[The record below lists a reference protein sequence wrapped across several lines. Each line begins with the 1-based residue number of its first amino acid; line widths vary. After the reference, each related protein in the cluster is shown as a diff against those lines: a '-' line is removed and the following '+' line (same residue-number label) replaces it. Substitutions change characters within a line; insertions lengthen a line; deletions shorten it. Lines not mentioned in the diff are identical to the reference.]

1 MSTCASAGCVQHT
14 APRSKYCAVHKSE
27 ARAAFF
33 QMVREKSSQRAADK
47 SALTVLVSDAFK
59 AAHSAG
65 FAAGIAADV
74 EPIGYITDNTCPDNA
89 RALSYV
95 SSGVCGFAWVDVKGA
110 RGLMRQAFIDAG
122 FSESAYKGGLSF
134 WVGAFGQSYDRKSA
148 YSDAFMYSLRA
159 SVKGWA
165 SEYPGAA
172 KLEITSGSRLD

>member
-1 MSTCASAGCVQHT
+1 MSTCFTAGCALHT

-27 ARAAFF
+27 ARAAWFE
-33 QMVREKSSQRAADK
+33 MVREKSSQRAADK
-47 SALTVLVSDAFK
+47 SALTVLASDAFK

-65 FAAGIAADV
+65 IAAGIASKV
-74 EPIGYITDNTCPDNA
+74 EPIGFVTGMHCPSDTELHYI
-89 RALSYV
+89 
-95 SSGVCGFAWVDVKGA
+95 SSGVCGFAWIDVKGA

-122 FSESAYKGGLSF
+122 FDESAYKGGLSF